1 MKKNQILA
9 FCLLALVCI
18 TQACSSSSEP
28 APSPFSKIKGKWTE
42 TKTKTVIE
50 VTKGL
55 PPLLTIIL
63 GGSTFTVDTIRPIRV
78 LNFLTEKDVEV
89 TLRQGTQEQ
98 VFKTTWKFVDNNQSI
113 EFASLGT
120 GAGAGVGGVTL
131 GNGATVTKIVNPNY
145 TTELSLTTS
154 QTLQNQS
161 FQVPNFGNIT
171 VDAKVGLTIDLK
183 KE

>member
-1 MKKNQILA
+1 MKKNQISF
-9 FCLLALVCI
+9 FCLLALACI
-18 TQACSSSSEP
+18 AQACSSSSEP

-42 TKTKTVIE
+42 TKTKTVVE

-55 PPLLTIIL
+55 PPLLSVLL

-89 TLRQGTQEQ
+89 TLRQGTQDQ
-98 VFKTTWKFVDNNQSI
+98 VVKTTWKFVDNNQSI
-113 EFASLGT
+113 EFANLGT
-120 GAGAGVGGVTL
+120 GTTVGGVAT
-131 GNGATVTKIVNPNY
+131 GIGAGTTVTKIANPNY
-145 TTELSLTTS
+145 TTSLTLTTA
-154 QTLQNQS
+154 QTIQNQD

-171 VDAKVGLTIDLK
+171 IDAKLGSTIDLK

>member
-1 MKKNQILA
+1 MKKNQILV
-9 FCLLALVCI
+9 FCLLALLCI
-18 TQACSSSSEP
+18 AQACGSSEP

-50 VTKGL
+50 VTRGL
-55 PPLLTIIL
+55 PPLLSIVL

-89 TLRQGTQEQ
+89 TIRQGTQDQ
-98 VFKTTWKFVDNNQSI
+98 IVKTTWKFVDNNQSI

-120 GAGAGVGGVTL
+120 GAGVGGVAI
-131 GNGATVTKIVNPNY
+131 GSGATVTKIANPNY
-145 TTELSLTTS
+145 TTVLTLTTS

-161 FQVPNFGNIT
+161 FQVPNFGSINI
-171 VDAKVGLTIDLK
+171 DAKLALTIDLK

>member
-1 MKKNQILA
+1 MKKNQILTL
-9 FCLLALVCI
+9 CLFALVCLA
-18 TQACSSSSEP
+18 QACSSSEP

-55 PPLLTIIL
+55 PPLLSILL

-98 VFKTTWKFVDNNQSI
+98 VVKTTWKFVDNNQSI

-120 GAGAGVGGVTL
+120 GTTIGGVAA
-131 GNGATVTKIVNPNY
+131 GNGATVTKIANPNY
-145 TTELSLTTS
+145 TTDLTLTNA

-171 VDAKVGLTIDLK
+171 IDAKLSLTIDLK